1 MDDKFNGYLN
11 IFNNRLDDLIKISI
25 DERKK
30 QGNGILFLN
39 FTEKE
44 KLDVFYISLY
54 EKVDGRELK
63 QNENF
68 PKELINYL
76 IDKLESTPP
85 SVIFFNLFDDES
97 NLNLEIDLEKD
108 SEYTNYCLEKSKEL
122 Q

>member
-1 MDDKFNGYLN
+1 MEDKFKGYLN

-39 FTEKE
+39 FTNKE
-44 KLDVFYISLY
+44 KLDVIYISLY

-63 QNENF
+63 QNEKF
-68 PKELINYL
+68 PKELVNYL
-76 IDKLESTPP
+76 IDKIASTPP

-108 SEYTNYCLEKSKEL
+108 SEYTKYCLEKSKDL
-122 Q
+122 

>member
-1 MDDKFNGYLN
+1 MEDKFKGYLN

-39 FTEKE
+39 FTNKE

-54 EKVDGRELK
+54 DKDTHAINEK
-63 QNENF
+63 F
-68 PKELINYL
+68 PKELVNYL
-76 IDKLESTPP
+76 IDKISSTPP

-108 SEYTNYCLEKSKEL
+108 SEYTKYCLEKSKDL
-122 Q
+122 